1 MSNDGM
7 SMLTFTPGPE
17 DAGTRIDVYLA
28 KERAAPSRSFVRKL
42 VESGLVTVSGRPVK
56 PSCKVAEGDLIVVK
70 VPPPE
75 KVSLEPED
83 IPLDIVYEDSD
94 LVVVNKPAGMVVH
107 PAAGNYAGTLVHA
120 LLHHCKDLSGIG
132 GELRPGI
139 VHRLDKD
146 TSGLMVVAKNDA
158 AHLALTR
165 QIKARTV
172 VRKYLAIVHGQLATD
187 EGTVDAPI
195 GRHPVHR
202 KKMAVVPDG
211 RRAVTHWA
219 VRRRYRDF
227 TLVECKLETGRTH
240 QIRVHM
246 AHIGHP
252 VAGDPV
258 YGPRRPAFGLTG
270 QALCAYSLGFY
281 HPRTGEWKEFTIP
294 LPEEMRKT
302 IDKLERMLV
311 E

>member
-1 MSNDGM
+1 MANDGM
-7 SMLTFTPGPE
+7 SILTFTPGP
-17 DAGTRIDVYLA
+17 DDVGTRVDAYLA
-28 KERAAPSRSFVRKL
+28 KERAAPSRSFVQKL
-42 VESGLVTVSGRPVK
+42 VESGLVTISGRPVK
-56 PSCKVAEGDLIVVK
+56 PSYKVAAGDIIEVRI
-70 VPPPE
+70 PPPE
-75 KVSLEPED
+75 DVSLEPED

-94 LVVVNKPAGMVVH
+94 VVVVNKPAGMVVH

-146 TSGLMVVAKNDA
+146 TSGLMVVAKNDD
-158 AHLALTR
+158 AHLALAR
-165 QIKARTV
+165 QIKARSV
-172 VRKYLAIVHGQLATD
+172 VRKYLAIVHGRIAED
-187 EGTVDAPI
+187 EGTVDASI

-202 KKMAVVPDG
+202 KKMAVVPTG
-211 RRAVTHWA
+211 RRAVTHWK
-219 VRRRYRDF
+219 VRRRYRGF

-258 YGPRRPAFGLTG
+258 YGPRKPAFGLSG
-270 QALCAYSLGFY
+270 QALCAYRLGFC
-281 HPRTGEWKEFTIP
+281 HPRTGGWMEFSIP
-294 LPEEMRKT
+294 LPEEMQKA
-302 IDKLERMLV
+302 IDKLERTLV

>member
-1 MSNDGM
+1 MANDGL
-7 SMLTFTPGPE
+7 SIRIFTPGPQ
-17 DAGTRIDVYLA
+17 DAGTRVDVYLA
-28 KERAAPSRSFVRKL
+28 KEQAAPSRSCVQKL

-56 PSCKVAEGDLIVVK
+56 PSYRVAEGDVIEVRI
-70 VPPPE
+70 PPPE

-83 IPLDIVYEDSD
+83 IPLDIVYEDAD
-94 LVVVNKPAGMVVH
+94 VVVVNKPAGMVVH

-120 LLHHCKDLSGIG
+120 LLHHCRDLSGIG

-158 AHLALTR
+158 AHAALAR

-172 VRKYLAIVHGQLATD
+172 VRKYLAIVHGRLAED

-202 KKMAVVPDG
+202 KKMAVVPGG
-211 RRAVTHWA
+211 RRAVTHWK
-219 VRRRYRDF
+219 VRRRYRVF

-246 AHIGHP
+246 AYIGHP
-252 VAGDPV
+252 VVGDPI
-258 YGPRRPAFGLTG
+258 YGPRKPAFGLSG
-270 QALCAYSLGFY
+270 QALCAYQLGFY

-294 LPEEMRKT
+294 LPEEMQKAV
-302 IDKLERMLV
+302 DKLERTLI

>member
-1 MSNDGM
+1 MANDGL
-7 SMLTFTPGPE
+7 SIRVFTPGPQ
-17 DAGTRIDVYLA
+17 DAGTRVDVYLA
-28 KERAAPSRSFVRKL
+28 REKAAPSRSFVQKL
-42 VESGLVTVSGRPVK
+42 VESGLVTVLGRPVK
-56 PSCKVAEGDLIVVK
+56 PSYRVAEGDVIEVRI
-70 VPPPE
+70 PPPE
-75 KVSLEPED
+75 NVSLEPED
-83 IPLDIVYEDSD
+83 IPLDIVYEDAD
-94 LVVVNKPAGMVVH
+94 VVVVNKPAGMVVH

-158 AHLALTR
+158 AHAALAR

-172 VRKYLAIVHGQLATD
+172 VRKYLAIVHGRLAKD
-187 EGTVDAPI
+187 EGTVDVPI

-202 KKMAVVPDG
+202 KRMAVVPGG
-211 RRAVTHWA
+211 RRAVTHWK

-246 AHIGHP
+246 AYIGHP

-258 YGPRRPAFGLTG
+258 YGPRKPAFGLSG
-270 QALCAYSLGFY
+270 QALCAYQLGFY

-294 LPEEMRKT
+294 LPEEMQKT
-302 IDKLERMLV
+302 VDKLERTLI